1 MITTEERGSLVMI
14 ISDLTVMNRIMN
26 EQAKKI
32 QNREG
37 ILWQLLSSE
46 EIDKRTNEYDQMI
59 GDNNKI
65 IEWCIK
71 KLTLE
76 YGE

>member
-1 MITTEERGSLVMI
+1 MT

-59 GDNNKI
+59 GDNYKI
-65 IEWCIK
+65 IEWCK
-71 KLTLE
+71 KT
-76 YGE
+76 YIRIWR